1 MLADEALRRALKN
14 LAETRQSKVNAVVAG
29 SCDAGAYKLIC
40 GEIHG
45 LDLAIDEIKAVL
57 QKAEEEDGNDD

>member
-1 MLADEALRRALKN
+1 MLADDALRRVLKN
-14 LAETRQSKVNAVVAG
+14 IAETRQAKVNAVITG
-29 SCDAGAYKLIC
+29 SSDAGAYKLIC

-57 QKAEEEDGNDD
+57 QKAEEEDDNDD